1 MKELLNW
8 LQNLPNVWVWDI
20 IRSLILIVV
29 LMLIHQLL
37 NRIVAKHPNLH
48 IEAQRRWMVGVR
60 NILLVL
66 GLALLATIW
75 AQEITAVAVS
85 MVAIAAAVAISGK
98 EVIMCLL
105 GSLYRSVMR
114 TYSVG
119 DYIEVNKMRGR
130 VVDINFF
137 GTSVLEIGPGYHSH
151 FLTGRE
157 FSFPNSLLLTQS
169 IIKEEFSEKFT
180 VHVIHV
186 PLALTHNLLQAEAI
200 LLAAA
205 QEVCAPY
212 IEDAERFM
220 QNFQKMKM
228 VDSPSVKAR
237 TSIHLVDDEQAL
249 ITVRIGIPSGQR
261 HRIEQQVLH
270 LFVERFFH
278 YPACAEKLAQE
289 QAPRSNEACFVV
301 HEVTKP

>member
-1 MKELLNW
+1 MQDFLNW
-8 LQNLPNVWVWDI
+8 LHNLPNVWLWDI
-20 IRSLILIVV
+20 IRSLILV
-29 LMLIHQLL
+29 LALVLL
-37 NRIVAKHPNLH
+37 YHMINRIVSNQSKLH

-60 NILLVL
+60 NLLLVL
-66 GLALLATIW
+66 GLSLLATIW
-75 AQEITAVAVS
+75 AQQITAVAVS

-105 GSLYRSVMR
+105 GSLYRSIMR
-114 TYSVG
+114 SYSIG
-119 DYIEVNKMRGR
+119 DFIEVNKLRGR

-137 GTSVLEIGPGYHSH
+137 GTTLLEIGPGHHSH
-151 FLTGRE
+151 FLTGQE
-157 FSFPNSLLLTQS
+157 LSFPNSILLTQPV
-169 IIKEEFSEKFT
+169 IKEEFSARFT

-186 PLALTHNLLQAEAI
+186 PIALTHNILEAEAV

-212 IEDAERFM
+212 LADAEKFM
-220 QNFQKMKM
+220 QNFQKINM

-270 LFVERFFH
+270 LFVARFFK
-278 YPACAEKLAQE
+278 Y
-289 QAPRSNEACFVV
+289 QAITGTSAAPLQDHPFVV
-301 HEVTKP
+301 HDVSKP